1 MKYDSLVT
9 IGIPVYNCEQFIEQ
23 ALKSVLA
30 QTYTNFE
37 LIITD
42 DGSTDNT
49 VEEIKKFKDP
59 RIKLIV
65 DGKNRGISYRLNQ
78 QIEMAKGEFFVRMD
92 GDDLMFPDRVEK
104 QINYL
109 LEHPEIDVVGSSAV
123 IIDDKNDILGIRERV
138 KKVICINDLFLST
151 RFMHPTVVGRT
162 KWFKKWKYREEFSGC
177 EDFDLWIRSFENS
190 CFADLKEPLMFYR
203 DPLHFKLKTYIF
215 RQFRIIQCDWKLR
228 HYMRGYRIFFYCVL
242 KAILSSVIAYV
253 LNIIR
258 KDSIMIERRNQ
269 PINNKSFYKDIIT
282 LILNFKES
290 TFV

>member
-1 MKYDSLVT
+1 MEQAPLIT
-9 IGIPVYNCEQFIEQ
+9 IGIPVYNCKRFIVD
-23 ALKSVLA
+23 AIKSVLN
-30 QTYTNFE
+30 QSYNNFE

-65 DGKNRGISYRLNQ
+65 DGINRGISYRLNQ

-123 IIDDKNDILGIRERV
+123 IIDDKNNILGIRERV
-138 KKVICINDLFLST
+138 KKVISINDLFLST

-162 KWFKKWKYREEFSGC
+162 QWFKKWKYREEFSGC
-177 EDFDLWIRSFENS
+177 EDFDLWIRSFNNS
-190 CFADLKEPLMFYR
+190 CFEEIKEPLMFYR
-203 DPLHFKLKTYIF
+203 DPLKFKLKTYII
-215 RQFRIIQCDWKLR
+215 RKFRIIQCDWKLR
-228 HYMRGYRIFFYCVL
+228 KYMKGYRIFFYCILKVILTSIIACVL
-242 KAILSSVIAYV
+242 YIMG
-253 LNIIR
+253 
-258 KDSIMIERRNQ
+258 KDNFVIERRNRK
-269 PINNKSFYKDIIT
+269 IKDEDLYKK
-282 LILNFKES
+282 ILCS
-290 TFV
+290 ILC

>member
-1 MKYDSLVT
+1 MNNTILVT
-9 IGIPVYNCEQFIEQ
+9 IGIPCYNVGQYI
-23 ALKSVLA
+23 ALAIKSVLA

-65 DGKNRGISYRLNQ
+65 DGRNRGISYRLNQ
-78 QIEMAKGEFFVRMD
+78 QIDMAMGEFFIRMD
-92 GDDLMFPDRVEK
+92 GDDLMFPNRVEK

-109 LEHPEIDVVGSSAV
+109 LQHPETDVVGSNAV
-123 IIDDKNDILGIRERV
+123 IIDDKNNILGIREKV
-138 KKVICINDLFLST
+138 KDVKSINNLFIST
-151 RFMHPTVVGRT
+151 RFMHPTVTGRT
-162 KWFKKWKYREEFSGC
+162 QWFKKWKYREEFSGC
-177 EDFDLWIRSFENS
+177 EDFDLWIRSFGNS

-228 HYMRGYRIFFYCVL
+228 NYMRGYRIFFYCVL
-242 KAILSSVIAYV
+242 KAILSSVIVCV
-253 LNIIR
+253 LNIIG
-258 KDSIMIERRNQ
+258 KDSIMIKRRNR
-269 PINNKSFYKDIIT
+269 PITNKGFYEDIIKT
-282 LILNFKES
+282 RFK
-290 TFV
+290 F